1 MVRRLFQNYVFV
13 GLLAGVPTVVA
24 VFAVPL
30 GVPSLAIPVAALLTW
45 AIAVIAASSNARE
58 DEELTPDERREL
70 DRLRREVESLRRELR
85 DVRGARLQ
93 VDTFTAQIP
102 LSPPVMNREDDPLGL
117 LSREKIARDYRSK
130 IDELISQINQ
140 ANQKIRDLQK
150 ELENVK
156 ESLAS
161 EKRAKAD
168 TLEELM
174 RLRLAAERSHDDS
187 TNTQLVGLSTHI
199 KNLEAHLSERDEFI
213 AAHTALMQRV
223 GDLVPRIE
231 KQLTHVIEHTEK
243 SAIEIGYKVKYIYE
257 KAQEH
262 LAESNEI
269 SARFS
274 GKTLT
279 NGEGRERLSLSD
291 VLTRA
296 LQLLND
302 MTVMLEENS
311 RLNIEYSKSISRILE
326 YTATINKI
334 TEDIQY
340 ISDQTNLLAL
350 NAAIE
355 AARAGEH
362 GRGFSVVAEE
372 VRKLSDRTNQASS
385 DITQIV
391 GNVNDS
397 VAAISQSL
405 TANLQKTKSK
415 KESVD
420 GAVHT
425 LVSSARDS
433 TAVFSKLV
441 EGAVI
446 SSQGVAQNIDQIIMS
461 LQFQDVT
468 RQEIE
473 AALAPLKQIGTVA
486 EDMSVKLTTLNSADS
501 PSYGGKVRPLPLRAV
516 VTKQPVEGAT
526 PSTKTPSGAQEPAV
540 EEDKSSQNIA
550 AGEVLFF

>member
-1 MVRRLFQNYVFV
+1 MLRRLFQNYVFV
-13 GLLAGVPTVVA
+13 GLFAGVPTVVA
-24 VFAVPL
+24 VFATPL
-30 GVPSLAIPVAALLTW
+30 GLPSLAIPISALLIW
-45 AIAVIAASSNARE
+45 AIAVIAASSNAQE
-58 DEELTPDERREL
+58 DEEMTPDERREL
-70 DRLRREVESLRRELR
+70 DRLRREVESLRR
-85 DVRGARLQ
+85 DVRDAKSRSDAPAPQ
-93 VDTFTAQIP
+93 VP
-102 LSPPVMNREDDPLGL
+102 SPPPVITREEGSIGTINRER
-117 LSREKIARDYRSK
+117 LSRDYRLSS
-130 IDELISQINQ
+130 DELVSQLTH
-140 ANQKIRDLQK
+140 ATHKARDLQN
-150 ELENVK
+150 ELEKVK
-156 ESLAS
+156 EQLAA
-161 EKRAKAD
+161 ERRAKAD

-174 RLRLAAERSHDDS
+174 RLRIAAERNQEESVS
-187 TNTQLVGLSTHI
+187 SQLAGLSNHI
-199 KNLEAHLSERDEFI
+199 KNLEANLSERDEFI

-231 KQLTHVIEHTEK
+231 KQLNNVIENTEK
-243 SAIEIGYKVKYIYE
+243 SAMEIGEKVKIIYD

-269 SARFS
+269 SERFS
-274 GKTLT
+274 GKSVTDS
-279 NGEGRERLSLSD
+279 EGRERLSLAD
-291 VLTRA
+291 VLSRA

-302 MTVMLEENS
+302 MTEMLEENS
-311 RLNIEYSKSISRILE
+311 RLNVEYSKSIAKILE
-326 YTATINKI
+326 NTATINKI

-391 GNVNDS
+391 GKVNDA

-405 TANLQKTKSK
+405 TANLNKTKSK

-420 GAVHT
+420 GAVQT
-425 LVSSARDS
+425 LVRSARDS

-441 EGAVI
+441 EGAVV

-461 LQFQDVT
+461 LQFQDVA

-473 AALAPLKQIGTVA
+473 GAMAPLKQIGSVA
-486 EDMSVKLTTLNSADS
+486 EDMAVKLTTLSVGGEL
-501 PSYGGKVRPLPLRAV
+501 PSYGAKVRAMSTRSGVPKTGESNKSSSNTAGPAPDPV
-516 VTKQPVEGAT
+516 VADET
-526 PSTKTPSGAQEPAV
+526 PSQGA
-540 EEDKSSQNIA
+540 A
-550 AGEVLFF
+550 AGDVLFF